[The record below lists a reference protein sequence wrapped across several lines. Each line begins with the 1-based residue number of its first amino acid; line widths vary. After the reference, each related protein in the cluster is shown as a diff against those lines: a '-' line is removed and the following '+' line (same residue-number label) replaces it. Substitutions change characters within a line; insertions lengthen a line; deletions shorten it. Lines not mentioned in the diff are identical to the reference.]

1 MADFGA
7 SDLDEFRGQAR
18 AWLAANFPV
27 SLRGAFPADGPEDH
41 QGDRETWRR
50 AMADKGWG
58 VPTWPAAYGGG
69 GLTRTQA
76 GVLAEEMA
84 QAGAYNPIGGMG
96 VIMFGPTLLEYGTE
110 AQKHEH
116 IPPIVRGELRWC
128 QGFSEP
134 GAGSDLASLQT
145 RAEDKGDHFVVNGQK
160 IWTSGAQTADWC
172 FCLVRTDASKK
183 HEGISFVLIDMRQP
197 GVEARPIRLINDTT
211 PFCETFFTEA
221 RAERDNLVG
230 PLNGGWSIAKRLL
243 QHEREGISGAS
254 GASASGPYAMA
265 GPSLQDMAKTYAGVD
280 ATGRLADPDLRRRL
294 TEHLMEA
301 QAFALTGRRAALEAR
316 SNTGPSAA
324 SSVLKNVGS
333 KVRIERAELAV
344 EALGHQGLGW
354 TGAGFEDFETA
365 IPKAMLRSKAGAI
378 AGGSWDVQLNI
389 IAKRI
394 LGLPEAT
401 KAG

>member
-1 MADFGA
+1 MPDFGGT
-7 SDLDEFRGQAR
+7 DLDDFRSEAR

-27 SLRGAFPADGPEDH
+27 SLRGKQPAEGPDERT
-41 QGDRETWRR
+41 GDREIWRI

-58 VPTWPAAYGGG
+58 VPTWPQQYGGG
-69 GLTRTQA
+69 GLSRPEA
-76 GVLAEEMA
+76 RVLAEEMA
-84 QAGAYNPIGGMG
+84 AAGAYNPIGGMG

-110 AQKHEH
+110 AQKQCH

-145 RAEDKGDHFVVNGQK
+145 KCEDQGDHYRINGQK
-160 IWTSGAQTADWC
+160 IWTSGAHTADWC
-172 FCLVRTDASKK
+172 FCIVRTDTSKK
-183 HEGISFVLIDMRQP
+183 HEGISFVLIDMHQP

-221 RAERDNLVG
+221 RAEKDNLVG
-230 PLNGGWSIAKRLL
+230 PLNGGWTIAKRLL
-243 QHEREGISGAS
+243 QHEREGISGAG

-280 ATGRLADPDLRRRL
+280 ATGRLADHDLRRRL

-301 QAFALTGRRAALEAR
+301 QAFALTGRRAAMEAR
-316 SNTGPSAA
+316 SNSGPSAA

-333 KVRIERAELAV
+333 KVRIERAELSV

-354 TGAGFEDFETA
+354 AGAGFEDFETA

-378 AGGSWDVQLNI
+378 AGGSWEVQLNI